1 MSAPV
6 VERTAPAAVVGSA
19 GGSAGGT
26 VVVPFAEVLAAGG
39 LADARWLLHDAL
51 LSGART
57 VVVDLAGVAEL
68 PPGSLT
74 TFVWVHRI
82 CRARGGGVELRG
94 AGPEVSGVLRHTG
107 LGRVLAA
114 DAGRAA

>member
-6 VERTAPAAVVGSA
+6 IERPAPAAA

-57 VVVDLAGVAEL
+57 VVVDLARVAEL

-82 CRARGGGVELRG
+82 CRARGGGVVLRG
-94 AGPEVSGVLRHTG
+94 SGPDVTGVLRHTG
-107 LGRVLAA
+107 LWRVLTDGA
-114 DAGRAA
+114 DADRAA